1 MVKRRQT
8 SRTKQCA
15 VVVEDGAGHWVARGP
30 GGAGRPADSAQAAI
44 LRALY
49 GRRPVGAVLL
59 LPSKGRQ

>member
-1 MVKRRQT
+1 MVKRRQAA
-8 SRTKQCA
+8 RAKQCA
-15 VVVEDGAGHWVARGP
+15 VVVEDGTGHWVARGP

-59 LPSKGRQ
+59 LPPNGRR